1 MKYCPVKISVIIPVY
16 NVEKYLST
24 CLTSCI
30 NQTLYDVEFICI
42 NDGSTDNS
50 LEILNKFSA
59 IDSRIKVIDKKNEGV
74 SVARNTGLDL
84 AKGKF
89 VMFLDADDYL
99 EENACER
106 VWIETIE
113 APTDIV
119 VFSSAIF
126 PDNPPPTDWHRL
138 VCSAPTRR
146 YWEFSPQVLFE
157 EPCTRPYI
165 WHQAY
170 RKEILD
176 DNNIRFPEDFA
187 LGEDTV
193 FLLKVYPCCEYFAFI
208 QDPLHNYRWF
218 REGSAMFKAASN
230 YDSKIEQDIR
240 VIEEI
245 SKYWHEQGWLEDYS
259 EAFLGW
265 ILDFVVYTIRE
276 HKSKKTKEHYK
287 NVAGIIEKYELNKSF
302 AELSSRQKELFAP
315 IKKHLSKGQKTTLN

>member
-16 NVEKYLST
+16 NVEKHLSA

-30 NQTLYDVEFICI
+30 NQTLFDVEFICV

-50 LEILNKFSA
+50 LEILNKFAA
-59 IDSRIKVIDKKNEGV
+59 IDNRIKIIDKQNEGV
-74 SVARNTGLDL
+74 SVARNVGLDA
-84 AKGKF
+84 AKGKY

-119 VFSSAIF
+119 IFTSAIF
-126 PDNPPPTDWHRL
+126 PDNPPPTDWHYQ
-138 VCSAPTRR
+138 VCYAPTRR
-146 YWEFSPQVLFE
+146 YWEFSPLVLFG

-176 DNNIRFPEDFA
+176 ENNIRFPEGVA

-193 FLLKVYPCCEYFAFI
+193 FLLKVYPHSQYFSFI
-208 QDPLHNYRWF
+208 QDTLHNYRWF

-230 YDSKIEQDIR
+230 YDKKIEDDIS
-240 VIEEI
+240 VVKMICD
-245 SKYWHEQGWLEDYS
+245 YWHEQGWLEDWPL
-259 EAFLGW
+259 AFLGW
-265 ILDFVVYTIRE
+265 MLDFIVYTIRE

-287 NVAGIIEKYELNKSF
+287 NLAELIKKYEL
-302 AELSSRQKELFAP
+302 EEYLSDLLPHHKELAAP
-315 IKKHLSKGQKTTLN
+315 IKKHLKP